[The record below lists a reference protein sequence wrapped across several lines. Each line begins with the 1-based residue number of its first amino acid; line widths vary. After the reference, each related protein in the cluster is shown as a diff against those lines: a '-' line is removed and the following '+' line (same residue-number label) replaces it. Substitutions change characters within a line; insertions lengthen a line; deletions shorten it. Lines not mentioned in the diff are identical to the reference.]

1 MKDLLLQKPL
11 SRSLLWLTGLLLMLA
26 TVPHLWHLH
35 IFISGSFAGL
45 IILRFL
51 FWPTPDRPA
60 PGWLLFIW
68 PWCSTWRT
76 GRKAGMKLLEMK
88 TRRDLYIAVFMGYFI
103 LLKFHHY
110 FHFPDLANSSHHA

>member
-11 SRSLLWLTGLLLMLA
+11 SRSLLWLTGLLLVLA

-60 PGWLLFIW
+60 PGWLLF
-68 PWCSTWRT
+68 
-76 GRKAGMKLLEMK
+76 LLLPAALALV
-88 TRRDLYIAVFMGYFI
+88 LY
-103 LLKFHHY
+103 
-110 FHFPDLANSSHHA
+110 LANWTEGRQFGVALL